1 LLAFEMETQQIYLL
15 VILLLVIAALV
26 IDRARPAHVF
36 TVGVVLLVFGGVVSS
51 ELFIESMTNHAILS
65 IFLLIILT
73 AGINEHFPLERYL
86 DRLFGQRERPTWFL
100 LKMGGFVTALSSVMN
115 NTPVV
120 ALMMPYVRNW
130 SIKNGVSPSRLMM
143 PLSFFAIS
151 GGMITLIGTSTN
163 LVLAGLVHQH
173 TDLVLSFS
181 DFLIPGS
188 MVAILTLLFMSGYGY
203 RLLPDQKALLH
214 KFSEDTRQ
222 YLVETI
228 IPERSPLIGKNIE
241 EAGLRN
247 LAGVY
252 LAEIIRTNGRVVTA
266 AKPNE
271 IIREG
276 DLLFF
281 AGDTQEI
288 IGLIRQQEGLELSKK
303 RKLNIS
309 EEFGMVEAIVTYN
322 SLLAGKTVKE
332 FGFREY
338 YDGAI
343 IGIHRN
349 GDKIRGKIGE
359 TRLETGDLLLI
370 SSGADFQKRAGQDKN
385 LLLISEQKKVEHISS
400 ARRALFLIGVLVLV
414 LSVLFPASMLGMDKF
429 GGLLRLHEALFLMC
443 GLQFA
448 LGMMDSEGIKKN
460 VSLDLLMILA
470 SALTFGSALLNSGT
484 AEVIAQGFIHLSDGL
499 GGMQIG
505 LALFLLT
512 FLLTSFV
519 TNIAAVS
526 VVFPIALVI
535 SKDMG
540 MSPLPFIMITAFG
553 ASACFL
559 TPMGYQTNLMVY
571 GPGGYRF
578 RDFLRAGFPLTLLY
592 GAAVLTFF
600 GWKYQLNW

>member
-1 LLAFEMETQQIYLL
+1 MM
-15 VILLLVIAALV
+15 
-26 IDRARPAHVF
+26 P
-36 TVGVVLLVFGGVVSS
+36 
-51 ELFIESMTNHAILS
+51 
-65 IFLLIILT
+65 FLLC
-73 AGINEHFPLERYL
+73 HFR
-86 DRLFGQRERPTWFL
+86 
-100 LKMGGFVTALSSVMN
+100 
-115 NTPVV
+115 
-120 ALMMPYVRNW
+120 RNDHPGLYE
-130 SIKNGVSPSRLMM
+130 S
-143 PLSFFAIS
+143 
-151 GGMITLIGTSTN
+151 
-163 LVLAGLVHQH
+163 VLAGLVHQH

-203 RLLPDQKALLH
+203 RLLPDQKDLLH

-222 YLVETI
+222 YLVETV
-228 IPERSPLIGKNIE
+228 IPEGSTLIGKNIE

-252 LAEIIRTNGRVVTA
+252 LSEIIRTNGRVVTA

-281 AGDTQEI
+281 AGDTQEVMGSSAAK
-288 IGLIRQQEGLELSKK
+288 GLSSTRKK
-303 RKLNIS
+303 LTF
-309 EEFGMVEAIVTYN
+309 EEFGMVEAIVTLPS
-322 SLLAGKTVKE
+322 SLKDGQE

-385 LLLISEQKKVEHISS
+385 LLLISEQKKGEHISS
-400 ARRALFLIGVLVLV
+400 ACRGLFLAGVLVLV
-414 LSVLFPASMLGMDKF
+414 LSVLLPASLLGMDKP

-535 SKDMG
+535 SQDMG

-571 GPGGYRF
+571 GPMDIAFGIFCARIS
-578 RDFLRAGFPLTLLY
+578 PTLLY

-600 GWKYQLNW
+600 DGNINSTGKWKKRNCISSHMTMRRPVGRERLLAQKPN